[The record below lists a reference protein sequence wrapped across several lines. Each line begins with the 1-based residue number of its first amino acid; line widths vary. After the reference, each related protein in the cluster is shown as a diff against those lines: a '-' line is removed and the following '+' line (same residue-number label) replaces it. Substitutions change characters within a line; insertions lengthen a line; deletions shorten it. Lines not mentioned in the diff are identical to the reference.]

1 MFSNTDAEDSKLI
14 LSIVKLGA
22 AFGIFCM
29 SFTVG
34 ILPIK
39 IKSLKENVKWMGIA
53 NSFAAGVFLTIGFT
67 ELLPEAAET
76 FENYAK
82 ENNTGNDYPISYYVA
97 IGAFCFILF
106 IEKIAFDSHAL
117 LHDHDAE

>member
-1 MFSNTDAEDSKLI
+1 
-14 LSIVKLGA
+14 
-22 AFGIFCM
+22 
-29 SFTVG
+29 
-34 ILPIK
+34 
-39 IKSLKENVKWMGIA
+39 MGIA

-76 FENYAK
+76 FEEYAI
-82 ENNTGNDYPISYYVA
+82 ENNTNSDYPYSYYVA

-117 LHDHDAE
+117 LHDHDAEDMSPDTKKSIAIIGRSYLKKEDQSENYLVDGKVTLDIDD